1 MNVML
6 QRAAKVVLFPIA
18 AAVLALL
25 AEFLFSL
32 GMAPVDDLP
41 DADLVSANLG
51 TVMAPIDSAEL
62 GALHELGGPLESGD
76 TAIRSVRP
84 VQRDGATTA
93 VVVVASAP
101 GYRSRIDVAVTVE
114 SDGTVS
120 ATHVGAQDES
130 SYARRAVENSGADAL
145 SGATLTER
153 GIRSATE
160 TAVDAA
166 QDYFEEQR

>member
-6 QRAAKVVLFPIA
+6 QRGAKVVGFPIA
-18 AAVLALL
+18 AVALALL

-41 DADLVSANLG
+41 DADLVSQDLG
-51 TVMAPIDSAEL
+51 TVMAPIDPEEL
-62 GALHELGGPLESGD
+62 GDPEEFGD
-76 TAIRSVRP
+76 TGIRTVWP

-114 SDGTVS
+114 ADGTVR
-120 ATHVGAQDES
+120 ATHVGAQNES

-160 TAVDAA
+160 TAVIAA